1 MTEFDY
7 EKEKLKEILEKYIL
21 ELEELGIRVKRLP
34 EMYRDNPTLL
44 ANLLSIYENKLRLM
58 KEGKS
63 KPYFARIDFK
73 EDGEEKVSQC
83 YLGKVGMSDYDNNII
98 TVDWRAPIASM
109 YYDSN
114 VGKTS
119 YEAPAGTITGDL
131 LIKRQIDIENGEL
144 QRIQDVDTVSND
156 EILKPYLGVTADNR
170 LKNIVSTIQSEQN
183 DIIREK
189 LQKNMIIQGVAG
201 SGKTTVALH
210 RIAYLVYNHQK
221 KINPDQYMVIGPNS
235 FFLDYISSVLPD
247 LDANQVSQLTF
258 EDLIKDYIEEDLLI
272 NSAEYQLIDSL
283 LANNENL
290 SISKYKNSL
299 KYKKAIDK
307 YMVDFDSKV
316 VQNNDFIIRGVTVL
330 PQSVMRLIY
339 DDTAENSRYTDIESR
354 ISRAVLMASTYLEN
368 HPDIISRVST
378 DAFNAGNK
386 ANEFVKKEIR
396 NGFNQTLKQYYSK
409 IAKKKVTTL
418 YTDFIKNINK
428 YVDSNDINM
437 AKTLKELTLKNIKEK
452 TYDFDDLAALG
463 YIQLCLSGSK
473 DYDKY
478 QHIVIDEA
486 QDYGDFNF
494 EVLKLLMKK
503 SSFSIY
509 GDIAQSIYSYRS
521 IENWDSVRDIFNNQI
536 ELKELLKSY
545 RTTIEVMNEANH
557 IINYIGLSP
566 ASPVIRNGEDV
577 GYIEIDNNKVDTIY
591 SYILSYLEKGHK
603 SIAVIA
609 KSAEEANNIHAELIK
624 NGINIECITSS
635 ENKYNG
641 GLCVT
646 TSYLAKGLEFDAVLV
661 TDASELKY
669 SSQNT
674 NDMKLLYVAMTR
686 ALHNLDILYEG
697 ELTKPLYIGSK
708 KKQSEEPTL
717 KLKK

>member
-396 NGFNQTLKQYYSK
+396 N
-409 IAKKKVTTL
+409 
-418 YTDFIKNINK
+418 
-428 YVDSNDINM
+428 
-437 AKTLKELTLKNIKEK
+437 E
-452 TYDFDDLAALG
+452 
-463 YIQLCLSGSK
+463 
-473 DYDKY
+473 
-478 QHIVIDEA
+478 
-486 QDYGDFNF
+486 
-494 EVLKLLMKK
+494 
-503 SSFSIY
+503 
-509 GDIAQSIYSYRS
+509 
-521 IENWDSVRDIFNNQI
+521 
-536 ELKELLKSY
+536 
-545 RTTIEVMNEANH
+545 
-557 IINYIGLSP
+557 IGR
-566 ASPVIRNGEDV
+566 ASCRERV
-577 GYIEIDNNKVDTIY
+577 
-591 SYILSYLEKGHK
+591 
-603 SIAVIA
+603 
-609 KSAEEANNIHAELIK
+609 
-624 NGINIECITSS
+624 
-635 ENKYNG
+635 
-641 GLCVT
+641 
-646 TSYLAKGLEFDAVLV
+646 
-661 TDASELKY
+661 
-669 SSQNT
+669 
-674 NDMKLLYVAMTR
+674 
-686 ALHNLDILYEG
+686 
-697 ELTKPLYIGSK
+697 
-708 KKQSEEPTL
+708 
-717 KLKK
+717 